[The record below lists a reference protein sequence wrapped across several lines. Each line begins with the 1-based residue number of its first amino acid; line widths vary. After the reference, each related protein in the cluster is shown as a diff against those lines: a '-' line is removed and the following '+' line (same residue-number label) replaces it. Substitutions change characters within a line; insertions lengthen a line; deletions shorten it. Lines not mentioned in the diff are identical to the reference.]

1 MPNRKWPFR
10 KHSKLE
16 NSIKSLKAWQKRG
29 HNVTDNLE
37 QLYRERAEN
46 VTPAIMYY
54 YEKDIVIP
62 GVGVDDPSI
71 TGNNNIENSTALS
84 GTPTDATTTTT
95 TTTTMATTTTTTTT
109 SPLRGNTPSPPSKE
123 RTTSSGSATGKHR
136 KRFLPEETR

>member
-71 TGNNNIENSTALS
+71 TGNNIENSTALS